1 MKRSEIRT
9 FLKNGVN
16 ALTPAPE
23 FGSGRITE
31 FNSLPNKQ
39 YPSVWQT
46 VRPVDVDLPDNTSPL
61 DDWDIELIIAKMD
74 RQDSS
79 ANEYEEI
86 IDEADYI
93 AQKLIYQYRN
103 VISGF
108 KQITISDIKREP
120 FVKKYADCLTG
131 VMLSFTIRANDKTNV
146 C

>member
-16 ALTPAPE
+16 ALTPVPE
-23 FGSGRITE
+23 FGSGRISE
-31 FNSLPNKQ
+31 FNSIRNHT
-39 YPSVWQT
+39 YPAVWQN

-61 DDWDIELIIAKMD
+61 DDWDIELIIAKKD
-74 RQDSS
+74 TQDSS
-79 ANEYEEI
+79 AEQYEEI

-93 AQKLIYQYRN
+93 AQKLVYQYRN

-108 KQITISDIKREP
+108 KLITISSIKREP